1 MDLKRPKTLI
11 VALVLLAVLLVVEV
25 FVIKKASDY
34 EPKIKVIYAK
44 VKIPAETVISKDMLV
59 EKEVALS
66 LVNINAIKDTA
77 EAIGK
82 AAKFDIDEMELL
94 SKSRLMEKVEEKK
107 IELENF
113 NNRLITI
120 KFEPDQVNGW
130 WLDDRVDIIFI
141 PNENSADKPKSAM
154 INNMQQNDE
163 TSEKAVYDS
172 SGIVRLENIRVAA
185 IIDESRRLVED
196 IVDTTYS
203 PVLVSFEVSTDQD
216 KFLAWAKYNGKIEV
230 SARKEEGSEN

>member
-1 MDLKRPKTLI
+1 MKRPKTLI

-44 VKIPAETVISKDMLV
+44 VKIPAETVISKDMLI

-66 LVNINAIKDTA
+66 LVNINAVKDAA

-82 AAKFDIDEMELL
+82 AAKFDIEEMEMIT
-94 SKSRLMEKVEEKK
+94 KSRLMEKVEEKK
-107 IELENF
+107 IEMENP
-113 NNRLITI
+113 NSRLITI

-130 WLDDRVDIIFI
+130 WLDERVDIIFI
-141 PNENSADKPKSAM
+141 PNDNSGDKPKPAM

-185 IIDESRRLVED
+185 IIDESRQLVED
-196 IVDTTYS
+196 IVDATYS
-203 PVLVSFEVSTDQD
+203 PILVSFEVNTEQD

-230 SARKEEGSEN
+230 SARKSSLQ

>member
-1 MDLKRPKTLI
+1 MKRPKTLI
-11 VALVLLAVLLVVEV
+11 VTLVLLAVLLVAEV
-25 FVIKKASDY
+25 VVIKKASDY

-44 VKIPAETVISKDMLV
+44 VKIPAEVMIEKDMLV

-82 AAKFDIDEMELL
+82 AAKFDIDEMEMIT
-94 SKSRLMEKVEEKK
+94 KSRLIEKIEEKK
-107 IELENF
+107 IELKNV
-113 NNRLITI
+113 NNRLVTV

-141 PNENSADKPKSAM
+141 PNENSADKPKPAM

-185 IIDESRRLVED
+185 IIDESRQLVED